1 MRLLSLFRG
10 SRSASSSETAF
21 SDGPRSDSRTTVG
34 EQTESASSGPTL
46 LRLGSPKSFPAIAH
60 LPETRQI
67 VVKQVIKD
75 VFDSTFFSI
84 CKINKL
90 LEESGW
96 CFFDHATGK
105 ANIVLEPK
113 VKLTKA
119 AVDALG
125 DKLGLTATPRDY
137 LKKFDAVKP
146 GTRDP
151 REVERRLL
159 LDTYNTFGCGSGEPT
174 FRYSLIDGVREGY
187 LINPVKVDA

>member
-90 LEESGW
+90 LE
-96 CFFDHATGK
+96 
-105 ANIVLEPK
+105 
-113 VKLTKA
+113 
-119 AVDALG
+119 AVG
-125 DKLGLTATPRDY
+125 
-137 LKKFDAVKP
+137 V
-146 GTRDP
+146 TRDT
-151 REVERRLL
+151 EAYRLL
-159 LDTYNTFGCGSGEPT
+159 ATLHCVDYNKMLPE
-174 FRYSLIDGVREGY
+174 LRERLPY
-187 LINPVKVDA
+187 LINECLMPPDIVDEVEIALRGYTGD